1 MPDTVPEQTV
11 QTKLGFIAARA
22 RSNPQEQFNNLLH
35 LLNAEM
41 LAGSFH
47 ELKRKGAS
55 GVDGISWKEYGDGL
69 RERVAKLVKEIHAR
83 SYRPQPA
90 RRVYIPKEDGSVR
103 GLGIPSTEDKMVER
117 SIVKILEAIYEEDFQ
132 DCSYGFRRGRSCH
145 DALKAIDQTI
155 MHNRTTHV
163 VEADIRGFFDNVSH
177 EWMLKFLGHRISD
190 RRMVWLIARFLK
202 AGYMESGT
210 IHESG
215 RGTPQ
220 GGNLSPML
228 ANIFLHYVLDLW
240 FEKKVKRMVTSAIY
254 LVRYADD
261 FVIMTEQEDVAQRI
275 VEMLRERFKE
285 FGLELHPDKTRV
297 LSFGHDETE
306 RANKENRKPNTF
318 DFLGMTH
325 FCGKTRGGK
334 FMVGHMTSGK
344 RFRRSCARLRE
355 YLRESRNIPVKEW
368 WQTLC
373 AKVRGHYQYYG
384 ISGNMEALKRFG
396 RIVEMQLLKWLN
408 RRSQK
413 KSFTMESFYEYL
425 RKYPLP
431 QPRIAFRLY

>member
-1 MPDTVPEQTV
+1 MLDSVPDQTV
-11 QTKLGFIAARA
+11 ETKLGFIAAKA
-22 RSNPQEQFNNLLH
+22 RGNTRERFNNLLH

-41 LAGSFH
+41 LTSSFH
-47 ELKRKGAS
+47 ELKKKGAS
-55 GVDGISWKEYGDGL
+55 GVDGVSWKEYGECL
-69 RERVAKLVKEIHAR
+69 QERIAVLVREIHAR

-90 RRVYIPKEDGSVR
+90 RRVYIPKEDGSRR
-103 GLGIPSTEDKMVER
+103 GLGIPATEDKMVER
-117 SIVKILEAIYEEDFQ
+117 SIVKILEAIYEADFE
-132 DCSYGFRRGRSCH
+132 DCSYGFRRGCGCH

-155 MHNRTTHV
+155 MRKRTSYV
-163 VEADIRGFFDNVSH
+163 IEADIRGFFDNVSH
-177 EWMLKFLGHRISD
+177 EWMLKFLEHRISD

-202 AGYMESGT
+202 AGYMESGMV
-210 IHESG
+210 HESSQ
-215 RGTPQ
+215 GTPQ

-240 FEKKVKRMVTSAIY
+240 FEKKVKRMFTSASY

-261 FVIMTEQEDVAQRI
+261 FVIMTEKEDVAQRI
-275 VEMLRERFKE
+275 AELLRERFKE

-297 LSFGHDETE
+297 VSFGHDEAE
-306 RANKENRKPNTF
+306 RADKENRRPTTF

-334 FMVGHMTSGK
+334 FMVGHKTSGK

-355 YLRESRNIPVKEW
+355 YLRKNRNVPVKEW

-373 AKVRGHYQYYG
+373 SKVRGHYHYYG
-384 ISGNMEALKRFG
+384 ISGNMDALKRFE
-396 RIVEMQLLKWLN
+396 RIVKRQLVKWLN

-413 KSFTMESFYEYL
+413 KSFTMEKFYEYL
-425 RKYPLP
+425 ERYPLP
-431 QPRIAFRLY
+431 QPRIALRLY